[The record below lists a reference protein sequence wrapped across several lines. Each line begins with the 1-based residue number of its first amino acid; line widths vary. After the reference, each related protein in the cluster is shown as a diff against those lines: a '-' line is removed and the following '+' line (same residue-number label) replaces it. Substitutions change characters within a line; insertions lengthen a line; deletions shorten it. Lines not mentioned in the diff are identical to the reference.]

1 MSFGNETNRL
11 DEEPSELEIR
21 IFATRLLGVREYAVR
36 ELIARICKKWPKA
49 LEAEKVVG
57 EMVSENLVSD
67 ERYAESFVR
76 SRRKKFQGPIKIR
89 AAMGSKGV
97 GDAIIASA
105 LSDTDES
112 WIDLAAQWLGRSG
125 YVSSSIQQRA
135 KFYRRL
141 INRGFSHSQ
150 AMTGLAQVDAE
161 SRHSEL

>member
-1 MSFGNETNRL
+1 MSFGTESDRL
-11 DEEPSELEIR
+11 AEEPSALDIR
-21 IFATRLLGVREYAVR
+21 IFATRLLGVREYAVK
-36 ELIARICKKWPKA
+36 ELIARIYKKGPLA
-49 LEAEKVVG
+49 LEAETVVD

-67 ERYAESFVR
+67 ERYAESFTR
-76 SRRKKFQGPIKIR
+76 SRRNKFQGPIKIR
-89 AAMGSKGV
+89 AAMGAKGV

-105 LSDTDES
+105 LCDPDES
-112 WIDLAAQWLGRSG
+112 WIDLAAQWLHRRG

-150 AMTGLAQVDAE
+150 AMTGLTQVEAE